1 MVTKTWLIA
10 ITVLCNLFISAQVE
24 VKSYVNNEQTQVGE
38 YVQYTVESN
47 EQGKFILPEFKDF
60 KVVRGGGVSSN
71 TAINYVNGK
80 MTRTFTYST
89 SYLLQPLKKGE
100 FIIPAA
106 ILEVNGTQHQSNA
119 VKIIVGEGN
128 ANTTDASELFG
139 RIELN
144 KNTCYVGEAIV
155 ATYMVYSKSRP
166 DGYDMANLN
175 TNQDFWTEELS
186 TEPKLG
192 TKNINGVT
200 YYSLE
205 LKQLVLLPQN
215 SGKLTIK
222 PFDAN
227 IRTTVRK
234 NFYGFSVP
242 ESIVK
247 SVSSSTTSINV
258 KPLPKEAQ
266 SGFVGNFSVY
276 AELSKTEA
284 TTDEGF
290 DVKIKIEGTGNL
302 NRINELNITF
312 PESFDVYDPEISD
325 KSKISANG
333 FSGSKT
339 FQYFVIPRKAG
350 EFNIQPFVL
359 SYFDTQTQTLK
370 TSTTPAFTI
379 NITQGEQS
387 ATSTT
392 QQSKANESTTEN
404 EELQSLLQKGKR
416 AVGLFSKW
424 WFWLLLSSPLMIWL
438 LYKLLPKIKFWWTLR
453 TQQKKNVK
461 YFLQQAEIHLKNN
474 QTKEVF
480 AHLLSAWQK
489 GLNIPLAE
497 FNKPRILQELAT
509 KNVSASKSNEVMAII
524 QAIEEAGYAPVAITP
539 PAELFSK
546 TKHWLEELKAI

>member
-1 MVTKTWLIA
+1 MKTWLIA
-10 ITVLCNLFISAQVE
+10 ITVLCNVFISAQVE

-38 YVQYTVESN
+38 YIQYTVEAN
-47 EQGKFILPEFKDF
+47 ERGKFILPEFKEF
-60 KVVRGGGVSSN
+60 KVVRGGGISSN
-71 TAINYVNGK
+71 SSINYVNGK
-80 MTRTFTYST
+80 MTRTSSYST
-89 SYLLQPLKKGE
+89 SYILQPLKKGE

-106 ILEVNGTQHQSNA
+106 TLEVNGTQYQSNT

-128 ANTTDASELFG
+128 ANTTDASDLFG

-144 KNTCYVGEAIV
+144 KSSCYVGEAIV

-186 TEPKLG
+186 TEPKLA
-192 TKNINGVT
+192 TKMIDGVT

-242 ESIVK
+242 ESVVK
-247 SVSSSTTSINV
+247 SVTSNATTINV
-258 KPLPKEAQ
+258 KPLPKEAS
-266 SGFVGNFSVY
+266 SGFVGNFSIY
-276 AELSKTEA
+276 AELSKTET

-290 DVKIKIEGTGNL
+290 DLKLKIEGTGNL
-302 NRINELNITF
+302 NRINELNMAF

-325 KSKISANG
+325 KAKITSNG

-339 FQYFVIPRKAG
+339 FQYFIIPRQAG
-350 EFNIQPFVL
+350 EFIIEPFTL
-359 SYFDTQTQTLK
+359 TYFDPQTQTVK
-370 TSTTPAFTI
+370 TSVTPAFTI
-379 NITQGEQS
+379 KVNQGAQNETATTS
-387 ATSTT
+387 ANKNSSSDTV
-392 QQSKANESTTEN
+392 EDV
-404 EELQSLLQKGKR
+404 ELKSLLQKGKK
-416 AVGLFSKW
+416 AASLLKQW
-424 WFWLLLSSPLMIWL
+424 WFWLLLSSPLLLWL
-438 LYKLLPKIKFWWTLR
+438 LFKLLPKANHWWLQR

-474 QTKEVF
+474 QSKEVY
-480 AHLLSAWQK
+480 AHLLTAWQK

-497 FNKPRILQELAT
+497 FNKPRILKELT
-509 KNVSASKSNEVMAII
+509 VRQVNTSKINEVMAII

>member
-1 MVTKTWLIA
+1 MKKFLTLIA
-10 ITVLCNLFISAQVE
+10 FLVSIITNAQVE
-24 VKSYVNNEQTQVGE
+24 VKSFVNTESVRLGE
-38 YVQYTVESN
+38 YVQYTIESN

-60 KVVRGGGVSSN
+60 KVLRGGGISSN
-71 TAINYVNGK
+71 TSISYVNGK
-80 MTRTFTYST
+80 MTRVASFST

-100 FIIPAA
+100 FIIPSAT
-106 ILEVNGTQHQSNA
+106 LEVNGTQYQSNV

-128 ANTTDASELFG
+128 ANTTDESELFA

-144 KNTCYVGEAIV
+144 KSSCYVGEAVV
-155 ATYMVYSKSRP
+155 ATYVVYSKSRP

-242 ESIVK
+242 ESVVK

-258 KPLPKEAQ
+258 KPLPKEAT

-276 AELSKTEA
+276 AELSKTE
-284 TTDEGF
+284 TKTDEGF

-302 NRINELNITF
+302 NRINELNIKF
-312 PESFDVYDPEISD
+312 PENFDVYDPEISD
-325 KSKISANG
+325 KSKISTNG

-339 FQYFVIPRKAG
+339 FQYFVIPRQAG
-350 EFNIQPFVL
+350 EFTIEPFVL
-359 SYFDTQTQTLK
+359 TYFDIKTQSVK
-370 TSTTPAFTI
+370 TTSTPAFII
-379 NITQGEQS
+379 NVAQGEQT
-387 ATSTT
+387 AASTA
-392 QQSKANESTTEN
+392 QQSKAKDSSEEN
-404 EELQSLLQKGKR
+404 IELQSLLQKGKR
-416 AVGLFSKW
+416 AVSLFSKW

-438 LYKLLPKIKFWWTLR
+438 LYKLLSKIKFWWTLR

-461 YFLQQAEIHLKNN
+461 YYLQNAEIHLKNN
-474 QTKEVF
+474 QPKEVYT
-480 AHLLSAWQK
+480 HLLSAWQK

-497 FNKPRILQELAT
+497 FNKPRILQELGA

-524 QAIEEAGYAPVAITP
+524 QAIEEASYAPVSLTP

-546 TKHWLEELKAI
+546 TKHWLEELNAI